1 MSESS
6 HRIRNHG
13 VGELRVAKGLPLDG
27 GAGSADEAVP
37 PNWLALLE
45 RRLLRAP
52 EHRREHWRM
61 GGTELGPTPAMLACL
76 ESEPVA
82 AAVLLPLFDL
92 DGVPHVLL
100 TQRSPHLAHHAGQI
114 SFPGGRI
121 ETHDIAPLAAAM
133 RETAEEIGIDSRFV
147 RPLGYLPDHL
157 VLTGFRITPVVA
169 WLETGFVVNADT
181 REVADVLSVPLQVI
195 CDRRRYQPST
205 RELRGFT
212 VHAHD
217 LLYGERLI
225 WGATAGMLLALRA
238 LLMDAADE

>member
-1 MSESS
+1 MSEPSQ
-6 HRIRNHG
+6 RIHDHG
-13 VGELRVAKGLPLDG
+13 VSEIRVARDLPVDE
-27 GAGSADEAVP
+27 GAGAADGAVP
-37 PNWLALLE
+37 PDWLARLE
-45 RRLLRAP
+45 QRLLRAP

-61 GGTELGPTPAMLACL
+61 GGTGVGPTPAMLACL

-82 AAVLLPLFDL
+82 AAVLVPLFEL
-92 DGVPHVLL
+92 DGEPHVLL

-121 ETHDIAPLAAAM
+121 ETHDAAPLAAAL
-133 RETAEEIGIDSRFV
+133 RETAEEIGIESRFV
-147 RPLGYLPDHL
+147 RPIGYLPDHL

-169 WLETGFVVNADT
+169 RLEAGFALNADT

-195 CDRRRYQPST
+195 CDRRRYKPST

-217 LLYGERLI
+217 LPYGERLI

-238 LLMDAADE
+238 LLMDAAYE